1 MLYLHQYYKPQTMTT
16 IILILILLLLPLSLK
31 GQTENM
37 HSLTIDDG
45 MQNGSVISIMR
56 GSDGFVYLGTFTGIT
71 RYDGVNVVN
80 IPITGR
86 SDRKY
91 NIVYALFE
99 ADPTHYY
106 VGNQEGLWLFDPTTL
121 ETKRVYAEDIDCEVR
136 AIRKTPRGEMLVA
149 TVGGLFR
156 IGSDGRLSRMRIYSS
171 SRLTDTNVCDIA
183 VVGKGNPSSL
193 GREGAVWAVTVS
205 GVVGIDLAGN
215 AGGHLYPAPVL
226 SGGSDDVYATGAD
239 NQTVR
244 IRPSRIAITQGGDIF
259 IGTQEHGLW
268 KFSSRDGSYHFFA
281 LPGSC
286 VNMLSVSANGNLLV
300 ASDLYGA
307 VELSPLTGK
316 SLLAYDDTGD
326 PNCVQARFGTPQVFY
341 RDAAGIDWIGYK
353 FYGLDHTYYNSGIFK
368 VYQIPGLHDSSKQ
381 HVICSLADGNR
392 TLVGTRNGLYI
403 VDDEHQTVEYFG
415 EDQLGSRYVSTL
427 TKAGDRYIVGTQT
440 AGFTEIDAATLRVM
454 NIDMPRRLCKSLVY
468 QCRDDGMGNL
478 WLCTNQ
484 GLVRYNPYRRLLRLF
499 DNANSQLPDKEVF
512 CIDFDLGG
520 RGWIS
525 TRNGNCIY
533 DPTSETISTKNLP
546 NKFVALGQLRD
557 IQRME
562 DGQMLFLPQRGFP
575 VTADASVLNFTRLSF
590 DVGEDAPNI
599 SFFRKHNGICYF
611 CTDNGF
617 YTFRNDSLRCYGYL
631 DGLTSMEFQRNFQI
645 ASDGRCLVSTNR
657 GLLWTRVSDLN
668 AANTLKALPVL
679 ISQIQTDHWFNDAEV
694 TAAIASRTITLSRS
708 ADGMSLRF
716 SAMTFGK
723 TTRLRYDYML
733 EGYDKQ
739 WNMVGANQTAF
750 YPSLPFGTYKL
761 RVRVKG
767 NDSIAATYTIVV
779 PMAYSTMA
787 LIAALVLGI
796 AVILH
801 VVWCRYYKREYLWI
815 RLLPKR
821 EVVKYQGSR
830 LSQKEAEAIA
840 RRLTAYMED
849 SKPYLNPDLMM
860 TDLAIAI
867 GVSNHTLSQIFTQ
880 HIRRNYYDFIAEYRI
895 REFKRMA
902 AADDNHKYTIMAIA
916 EKCGFRSRTSFFA
929 VFKKIM
935 GCTPKE
941 YLERKDTDR

>member
-1 MLYLHQYYKPQTMTT
+1 MTNV
-16 IILILILLLLPLSLK
+16 ILILLLLFLLPLSSK
-31 GQTENM
+31 GQTENL

-45 MQNGSVISIMR
+45 MQNGSVISILR

-80 IPITGR
+80 VPITGR
-86 SDRKY
+86 SDKKY
-91 NIVYALFE
+91 NIVYAIFE

-121 ETKRVYAEDIDCEVR
+121 ATKRVFVEDIDCEVR
-136 AIRKTPRGEMLVA
+136 AIRKTPKGDLLVA

-156 IGSDGRLSRMRIYSS
+156 ISSDGKLSRVRVYRS
-171 SRLTDTNVCDIA
+171 SRLTDTNLRDIA
-183 VVGKGNPSSL
+183 VVSKGYPSSL
-193 GREGAVWAVTVS
+193 GNEGTVWAATSS
-205 GVVGIDLAGN
+205 GIVGVDLSGN
-215 AGGHLYPAPVL
+215 TGGQLFQPPVL
-226 SGGSDDVYATGAD
+226 SRTGNDASATGDD
-239 NQTVR
+239 NTAVR
-244 IRPSRIAITQGGDIF
+244 PRPNRIAITPGGDIF
-259 IGTQEHGLW
+259 VGTLEHGLW
-268 KFSSRDGSYHFFA
+268 KFNPHDKSFRFFTLA
-281 LPGSC
+281 GSC
-286 VNMLSVSANGNLLV
+286 INMLSVAANGNLLV

-307 VELSPLTGK
+307 VELNPITGK
-316 SLLAYDDTGD
+316 ALVTYDDSGR
-326 PNCVQARFGTPQVFY
+326 PNSIQTRFSNPQVFY

-353 FYGLDHTYYNSGIFK
+353 FFGLDHTYYNSDIFN
-368 VYQIPGLHDSSKQ
+368 VYGIPGIDDSSKL
-381 HVICSLADGNR
+381 HVICSLADGKR
-392 TLVGTRNGLYI
+392 TLVGTRNGLYV
-403 VDDEHQTVEYFG
+403 VDDERQEVAYFG
-415 EDQLGSRYVSTL
+415 EEQLGSRYVSTL
-427 TKAGDRYIVGTQT
+427 TKAGDRYVVGTQT

-454 NIDMPRRLCKSLVY
+454 NIDMPRQLCTSLVY
-468 QCRDDGMGNL
+468 QCKTDGMGNL

-484 GLVRYNPYRRLLRLF
+484 GLVRYNPYRHMLDLF

-533 DPTSETISTKNLP
+533 DPASEAISIKNLP

-562 DGQMLFLPQRGFP
+562 DGQMMFLPQRGFP

-590 DVGEDAPNI
+590 DVGEEAPNI
-599 SFFRKHNGICYF
+599 SFFRKHNGVCYF

-631 DGLTSMEFQRNFQI
+631 DGLTSMEFQRNFHI
-645 ASDGRCLVSTNR
+645 SSDGRCLVSTNR
-657 GLLWTRVSDLN
+657 GLLWARINRLN
-668 AANTLKALPVL
+668 TANTLKTIPVL
-679 ISQIQTDHWFNDAEV
+679 ITQIQTDHWFNDTEV
-694 TAAIASRTITLSRS
+694 TAAVASRRITLSRS

-723 TTRLRYDYML
+723 TSRLRYDYML
-733 EGYDKQ
+733 EGYDSQ

-761 RVRVKG
+761 KVRVKG

-787 LIAALVLGI
+787 LVAALVIGV
-796 AVILH
+796 VILLH
-801 VVWCRYYKREYLWI
+801 VLWCRHYKREYIWI

-830 LSQKEAEAIA
+830 LSQKEAETIA

-860 TDLAIAI
+860 TDLALAI

-880 HIRRNYYDFIAEYRI
+880 HLRRNYYDFIAEYRI
-895 REFKRMA
+895 MEFKRMA
-902 AADDNHKYTIMAIA
+902 TADDNHKYTIMAIA

-941 YLERKDTDR
+941 YLERMDKGK